1 MEHTM
6 IQTRG
11 LSKIYHMGS
20 SQVEALKE
28 VDLTIQEGAFVALTG
43 TSGSGKP
50 TLMHLLGGLDIPTEG
65 EVWINGECLSK
76 CKESRL
82 AEIRREQIGFV
93 FQKFCLIQELSVR
106 ENIILPIL
114 LSSRKVDEAYIEEL
128 CQILGL
134 TDRMTHM
141 PSELSG
147 GQQQRVA
154 IARALANHPSI
165 ILCDEQTGNLDHAT
179 SEDVMNLL
187 HDIHKRYQK
196 TMVIVTHDPHI
207 AEGADYILQL
217 EDGKIVGCIQ
227 N

>member
-1 MEHTM
+1 MLRLENVSKYYGT
-6 IQTRG
+6 QKQSYRG
-11 LSKIYHMGS
+11 VEKIN
-20 SQVEALKE
+20 
-28 VDLTIQEGAFVALTG
+28 LTIKEGEAVAIVG
-43 TSGSGKP
+43 TSGTGKSTLLNVMSTIDRPTSGQVW
-50 TLMHLLGGLDIPTEG
+50 LDDMNLTSAKKRER
-65 EVWINGECLSK
+65 SK
-76 CKESRL
+76 IRL
-82 AEIRREQIGFV
+82 NNFGFV